1 MRNGVRAA
9 RTRHGLSQAELAQRA
24 GVTRQSLGT
33 IEAGRHSPSV
43 DAALRIAGV
52 LGVAVE
58 TLFAPA
64 DDQPDTPVADPVTP
78 GTPVVVGRVGS
89 RRVHAPVR
97 HLINS
102 SESWAVADGF
112 IGEDG
117 VELLDEIDD
126 SGLVV
131 AGCDPLLGMAAAVL
145 TQRRGPRLVPVH
157 LSTGAAVSAL
167 SRGVVH
173 GVVVHGP
180 AGALPTPPVGVRRW
194 RFSSWQVGVASS
206 STRGVA
212 SVEHLATRRIRTA
225 QREPGA
231 GTQRALERAL
241 SAVGAASL
249 PGPRVDSH
257 VDAARHVVAG
267 LPAGITMEAAAR
279 AFGLTFLPLET
290 HHSELWI
297 DARYLDHRG
306 AVALVGV
313 LSDAALVGRA
323 RRLPGYDVTQ
333 MGTEVLAS

>member
-1 MRNGVRAA
+1 M
-9 RTRHGLSQAELAQRA
+9 RHGLSQAELAELA
-24 GVTRQSLGT
+24 TVTRQSLGS

-64 DDQPDTPVADPVTP
+64 DDQPDTPVADRVTS

-89 RRVHAPVR
+89 HRVHAPVR
-97 HLINS
+97 HLISS
-102 SESWAVADGF
+102 SESWALADGF
-112 IGEDG
+112 VGVDG
-117 VELLDEIDD
+117 VELLGGVDEH
-126 SGLVV
+126 GLVV

-145 TQRRGPRLVPVH
+145 AQRRGPRLVPVH
-157 LSTGAAVSAL
+157 LSTGAAISAL

-180 AGALPTPPVGVRRW
+180 AGSLPTPPVGVRRW
-194 RFSSWQVGVASS
+194 RFSTWQVGVASS

-212 SVEHLATRRIRTA
+212 SIEQLAQRRVRTA
-225 QREPGA
+225 QREAGA

-241 SAVGAASL
+241 SAVGVASL

-297 DARYLDHRG
+297 DDRYLDHRG
-306 AVALVGV
+306 AVALIGA

-323 RRLPGYDVTQ
+323 RRLPGYDVSQ

>member
-1 MRNGVRAA
+1 MRR
-9 RTRHGLSQAELAQRA
+9 GLSQAELAQLA

-52 LGVAVE
+52 LGVPVE

-64 DDQPDTPVADPVTP
+64 DDRPDAPVADPVTP
-78 GTPVVVGRVGS
+78 GTPVVVGRVGAQ
-89 RRVHAPVR
+89 RVHAPVR

-112 IGEDG
+112 VDEEG
-117 VELLDEIDD
+117 VELLDEIDE

-131 AGCDPLLGMAAAVL
+131 AGCDPLLGMAAAVIA
-145 TQRRGPRLVPVH
+145 RRGPRLVPVH
-157 LSTGAAVSAL
+157 LSTGAAISAL

-180 AGALPTPPVGVRRW
+180 AGSLPPPPVGVRRW
-194 RFSSWQVGVASS
+194 RFATWQVGVASS
-206 STRGVA
+206 PTRGVA
-212 SVEHLATRRIRTA
+212 SIEQLAQRRVRTA
-225 QREPGA
+225 QREAGA

-241 SAVGAASL
+241 SAVGVASL

-267 LPAGITMEAAAR
+267 LPAGVTMEAAAR

-297 DARYLDHRG
+297 DSRYVDHRG
-306 AVALVGV
+306 AIALVGM
-313 LSDAALVGRA
+313 LSDTALVARA
-323 RRLPGYDVTQ
+323 RRLPGYDVAH

>member
-1 MRNGVRAA
+1 MRQGI
-9 RTRHGLSQAELAQRA
+9 SQAELAERA
-24 GVTRQSLGT
+24 GVTRQSLGA

-43 DAALRIAGV
+43 DAALRLAAA

-58 TLFAPA
+58 NLFTPPDAR
-64 DDQPDTPVADPVTP
+64 PDTPVADRVPH
-78 GTPVVVGRVGS
+78 GTPVVVGRVGEH
-89 RRVHAPVR
+89 RVHAPVR
-97 HLINS
+97 HLISS
-102 SESWAVADGF
+102 SESWALADGF
-112 IGEDG
+112 VGDDG
-117 VELLDEIDD
+117 VELLSEVDEN
-126 SGLVV
+126 GLVV
-131 AGCDPLLGMAAAVL
+131 AGCDPLLGMAAAML
-145 TQRRGPRLVPVH
+145 AQRRGPRLVPVH

-180 AGALPTPPVGVRRW
+180 AGSLPTPPVGVRRW
-194 RFSSWQVGVASS
+194 QFSTWQVGVASS
-206 STRGVA
+206 SVRGVA
-212 SVEHLATRRIRTA
+212 SIEQLAQRRVRTA

-241 SAVGAASL
+241 STVGVASL

-297 DARYLDHRG
+297 DARYVGHRG
-306 AVALVGV
+306 AVALIGM
-313 LSDAALVGRA
+313 LSDAALVNRA
-323 RRLPGYDVTQ
+323 RRLPGYDIAH